1 MQDAH
6 WLTQS
11 EVMELEGRTRR
22 WTQKHAE
29 ILGAVVV
36 DRQKNGNPVHHYD
49 LRRLSAPAQLK
60 WARRQKVVPIDVGDD
75 GGDEFMPWAQEEP
88 AGGTGQLALALTR
101 PAGSNL
107 SDAERAQAEPRLLAI
122 EPLIGKKNREQPLG
136 KKALRQQVAKMNG
149 VSERTL
155 YSWEQR
161 YLGTAGGA
169 YEGMRGL
176 PALVDHAR
184 ADKGKPRLMNDAA
197 LDLLL
202 HLTVPV
208 DGLTGEMTIA
218 EARRAYREER
228 RLRDGYLQGV
238 SRKGAKVVP
247 KAAKGKSKAEAGE
260 DQETPKTVPVRD
272 QERLAKYLDAQGRLL
287 EEARLPAVSY
297 WTFRNWWRELPEASR
312 RLGRKG
318 REAYINEDA
327 PVSYRDYL
335 KLKPLDFVVMDHRQL
350 DITCMMPAK
359 QGPGKGWRLGRPW
372 ITAAIDMR
380 TRKWLA
386 WVVVEQPDSG
396 SIAAVLKRL
405 LLDHG
410 LPKRFYWD
418 NGQDFECDWLDG
430 VLKSLGIKVTH
441 SLVRRARSKMI
452 EPNFKALASFE
463 RQTPWWCGHRPDA
476 RPERHE
482 ELVAE
487 HNDWMAAG
495 REEAVIRDSCSVT
508 REEHKAPKRRPFLTL
523 DEVREM
529 YGLLMPDLNAQPH
542 SGRGMETVTPE
553 GTGRMSPAECWDGLI
568 GGVVRRK
575 VPTNTLLF
583 LFREKRTVTV
593 KHSQIKIS
601 HHGQPFIYE
610 PAADADPL
618 ALLPFN
624 EKKVE
629 INLDR
634 LDLQTIAVFYKG
646 DFICLAQNMA
656 LRGMGA
662 ETFKEDE
669 ANRRR
674 GHRLLRDLIQA
685 AHGQVSVPGPVE
697 RLRRRAASR
706 EAVAESPEQ
715 RPEVTVAYPEAE
727 RAVAAAA
734 GDGFRFSRS
743 TARVESAVV
752 EADPADSEFEFF
764 N

>member
-1 MQDAH
+1 
-6 WLTQS
+6 
-11 EVMELEGRTRR
+11 MELEDTSSR
-22 WTQKHAE
+22 WVRKHAE

-36 DRQKNGNPVHHYD
+36 ERQKNGNPVHHYD
-49 LRRLSAPAQLK
+49 LRRLSAAAQLK
-60 WARRQKVVPIDVGDD
+60 WARRQKVVPIDVADD
-75 GGDEFMPWAQEEP
+75 AGDEFMPWAQEEP
-88 AGGTGQLALALTR
+88 AGGTGQLALDLTR

-107 SDAERAQAEPRLLAI
+107 SDAERSQAEPRLLAI
-122 EPLIGKKNREQPLG
+122 EPLLGTKNREQPLG
-136 KKALRQQVAKMNG
+136 KKALRQQVAKMND
-149 VSERTL
+149 VSERTI
-155 YSWEQR
+155 YAWEQR

-169 YEGMRGL
+169 YAGMRGL

-208 DGLTGEMTIA
+208 DGLTGEMTISEA
-218 EARRAYREER
+218 WRAYKEERALRAQHIGTAGRVLSDADEARLGKYT
-228 RLRDGYLQGV
+228 
-238 SRKGAKVVP
+238 GA
-247 KAAKGKSKAEAGE
+247 
-260 DQETPKTVPVRD
+260 D
-272 QERLAKYLDAQGRLL
+272 GRLG
-287 EEARLPAVSY
+287 EEARLPKVSY
-297 WTFRNWWRELPEASR
+297 WTFRNWWRELPEAAR

-327 PVSYRDYL
+327 LVSYRDYL

-350 DITCMMPAK
+350 DITSMLPSPK
-359 QGPGKGWRLGRPW
+359 GGKSAWRLGRPW

-674 GHRLLRDLIQA
+674 GHRLLRDLITA
-685 AHGQVSVPGPVE
+685 AHGQVSVPGPLE

-734 GDGFRFSRS
+734 GDGFAFSRS
-743 TARVESAVV
+743 TARVESVAV
-752 EADPADSEFEFF
+752 EADPEDSEFEFF